1 MSKTCVIYLVSG
13 AERQSPWFA
22 DDARAN
28 RALAVLR
35 ARYGNAV
42 LYRD

>member
-1 MSKTCVIYLVSG
+1 MIKTCVIYLVSG
-13 AERQSPWFA
+13 AERQSPWFT
-22 DDARAN
+22 DEARVN
-28 RALAVLR
+28 RALAILR